1 MKVLIINGSPNPEGC
16 TFTAL
21 AEVAARLEA
30 NGIETEVFQI
40 GRSPV
45 RGCIDCGGCR
55 NNRCAF
61 DDIANQALAKI
72 EGCDGLVI
80 GSPVYYASPNG
91 SLIAL
96 LDRMFF
102 AGGALMRLKPCA
114 TVVSARRAGTTAALE
129 VLNKYPTIAQ
139 MPLVASKYWNMVH
152 GNDPA
157 EVLSDEEGVN
167 TMRALGDNMAYLLK
181 CIEAGRKSGL
191 TQPAPQPPLFTNFI
205 R

>member
-1 MKVLIINGSPNPEGC
+1 MKALMINGSPNPDGC
-16 TFTAL
+16 TYTAL
-21 AEVAARLEA
+21 REVAGALEQ
-30 NGIETEVFQI
+30 NGIETEIFQI
-40 GRSPV
+40 GRLPV

-61 DDIANQALAKI
+61 DDIANKALSMV
-72 EGCDGLVI
+72 ESCDALVI

-102 AGGALMRLKPCA
+102 AGSALMRLKPAACI
-114 TVVSARRAGTTAALE
+114 VSARRAGTTAALE

-139 MPLVASKYWNMVH
+139 MPLVTSKYWNMVH
-152 GNDPA
+152 GNEPA
-157 EVLSDEEGVN
+157 EVRQDEEGMQ
-167 TMRALGDNMAYLLK
+167 TMRVLGANMAYLLK
-181 CIEAGRKSGL
+181 CIEAGKAAGVSL
-191 TQPAPQPPLFTNFI
+191 PAPEAPLRTNFI